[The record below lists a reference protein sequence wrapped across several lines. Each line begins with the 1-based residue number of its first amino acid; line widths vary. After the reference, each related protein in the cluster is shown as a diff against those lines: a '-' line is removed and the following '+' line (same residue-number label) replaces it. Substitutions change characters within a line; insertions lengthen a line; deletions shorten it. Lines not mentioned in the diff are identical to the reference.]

1 MNVRR
6 INKIVLWIIVGFTLV
21 ALLALNVLEQVR
33 YSDVVTIASLTAIV
47 VWLLVTAICSQ
58 FKR

>member
-21 ALLALNVLEQVR
+21 VLLALNVLEQVR

-47 VWLLVTAICSQ
+47 VWLLVMAICSR